1 MSDLED
7 RYLAMLVI
15 NEIDDP
21 VTPLSYPVTVGISG
35 ELFRAVRPGIPGKGL
50 IRWMMRR
57 RSALVPAASSSLPA
71 ELLINSLY
79 AATPFQALNKGIE
92 GKALLVLPFGEF
104 CDIVIGVLGQASF
117 YGIVDHIGDGTIRCG
132 GLQT

>member
-50 IRWMMRR
+50 IR
-57 RSALVPAASSSLPA
+57 
-71 ELLINSLY
+71 
-79 AATPFQALNKGIE
+79 
-92 GKALLVLPFGEF
+92 
-104 CDIVIGVLGQASF
+104 
-117 YGIVDHIGDGTIRCG
+117 
-132 GLQT
+132 

>member
-1 MSDLED
+1 MLVSAAGSCPRCTARERASVFERAVRLDSLSLHIFPMSDLED

-50 IRWMMRR
+50 IR
-57 RSALVPAASSSLPA
+57 
-71 ELLINSLY
+71 
-79 AATPFQALNKGIE
+79 
-92 GKALLVLPFGEF
+92 
-104 CDIVIGVLGQASF
+104 
-117 YGIVDHIGDGTIRCG
+117 
-132 GLQT
+132 